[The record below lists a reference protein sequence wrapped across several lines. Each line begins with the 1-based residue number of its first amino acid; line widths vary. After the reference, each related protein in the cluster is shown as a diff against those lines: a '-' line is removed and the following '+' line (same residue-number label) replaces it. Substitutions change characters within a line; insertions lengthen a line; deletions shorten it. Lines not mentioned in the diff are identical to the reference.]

1 MIHNNNNNNNNNN
14 TNSSNNRKKISSMK
28 ARSTLL
34 GGDGKLNY
42 SNPVHNNKNQLFGDE
57 NGLMLREKTE
67 DVLEENI
74 YEQTNILRQ
83 GVSTLKEI
91 SLSIYDEIRDQNTM
105 LDKFS
110 DDMDKT
116 KGSLKFTLTRIGL
129 LASSSSSRH
138 MCLLML
144 FIMFVFFVLYLM
156 IKWS

>member
-1 MIHNNNNNNNNNN
+1 MIQNNN
-14 TNSSNNRKKISSMK
+14 TNSSNNRKKPTSMK

-34 GGDGKLNY
+34 GGDGKVNY
-42 SNPVHNNKNQLFGDE
+42 SNSVPNQNDNKKQLFGDE

-116 KGSLKFTLTRIGL
+116 KGSLKFTLSRIGL